1 MAATRSVT
9 VRLRSGVKR
18 AILPDNRSMVEGTE
32 YDVSYDD
39 FLKISAEAKTSVIEV
54 VSINTD
60 ARSREGIDLTTNT
73 TTLPEYTVGLS
84 TFSRKL
90 GQTTPGFAGEV
101 FKLVKLVDAVNASAG
116 SVATFASKTASTVT
130 VDRVGGSSTGEF
142 AGVFVAAVT
151 AGRYGWIQVAGTAP
165 AVVASADVAAG
176 DALRVSPSVDGSA
189 DGIYQDESQV
199 ITLTGFS
206 GTDSFKLT
214 FGGDETIAFVRG
226 TNATAADIQAGLE
239 DLDSVGEGNVSV
251 SGTTDSGPFT
261 VEFIG
266 DLANANTGA
275 IAVTSAVGC
284 TGAVSTTDG
293 GLLAGDTFGVA
304 LSARSAGKVE
314 AEIRGNGR
322 FRATFPGKDLFTQN

>member
-18 AILPDNRSMVEGTE
+18 AILPDNRSMVDGAS

-73 TTLPEYTVGLS
+73 TGLPEYTVGLS

-90 GQTTPGFAGEV
+90 GQTTPGFAGEA
-101 FKLVKLVDAVNASAG
+101 FKLVKLVDSVNASAG
-116 SVATFASKTASTVT
+116 SVATWASKTASTVT
-130 VDRVGGSSTGEF
+130 CDAAGGSSTGEF

-151 AGRYGWIQVAGTAP
+151 AGRYGWIQTAGTAP
-165 AVVASADVAAG
+165 AVVAAADVAAG
-176 DALRVSPSVDGSA
+176 DALRVSPTTDGTA

-199 ITLTGFS
+199 VTLTGFA

-214 FGGDETIAFVRG
+214 FGGQETVAFVRG
-226 TNATAADIQAGLE
+226 TNATAADIEAGLE
-239 DLDSVGEGNVSV
+239 DLSTIGDGNVTV
-251 SGTTDSGPFT
+251 TGTTDSGPFT
-261 VEFIG
+261 VTFAG

-275 IAVTSAVGC
+275 ITVTSAVGC
-284 TGAVSTTDG
+284 TGAVTSTDG
-293 GLLAGDTFGVA
+293 GLLAGSTFGVA

-322 FRATFPGKDLFTQN
+322 LRAAFPGRDLFTQN